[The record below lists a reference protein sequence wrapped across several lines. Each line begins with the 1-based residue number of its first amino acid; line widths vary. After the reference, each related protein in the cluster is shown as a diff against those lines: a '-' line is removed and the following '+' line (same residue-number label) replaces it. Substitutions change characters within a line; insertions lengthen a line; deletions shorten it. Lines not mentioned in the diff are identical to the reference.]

1 MYSWLRFPVALRG
14 PSRSI
19 TWLALAVV
27 SVLALGLA
35 SAASPESKQ
44 AELDRIRARME
55 SIRKSIQS
63 EVTRRDSL
71 ATELREADLRVQTA
85 RRQLAQVRR
94 ERSASEKQLQA
105 LQSDQ
110 ADTQRQL
117 LMQRRALGDQLRAAY
132 VNGRQ
137 EPLKV
142 LLNQADPARLGRT
155 LTYYGYLTRARSER
169 LTDIGER
176 LEHLT
181 LLTERIDQE
190 AQNLKTLELD
200 TAREVQRLAAA
211 RTQRAQ
217 ALATVQSTL
226 KSRNDAM
233 SRLERDANAL
243 EKLIAQLRRALQEF
257 PPASK
262 DPFQLS
268 KGKLPWPA
276 SGQVLARFG
285 EPRAGGPIK
294 WQGWLIGAERGA
306 QVRAPYQGRVV
317 YADWLPGLGLLVVLD
332 HGGGYLSLYGH
343 NEQLYRRVG
352 ERVAPGDVLS
362 AVGEAA
368 GSGQTALYFEIR
380 RGRQPLDPAQ
390 WLKPRSN

>member
-1 MYSWLRFPVALRG
+1 MYSWLRFPAALRV

-19 TWLALAVV
+19 TWLAVAVV
-27 SVLALGLA
+27 SVLTLGLA

-71 ATELREADLRVQTA
+71 ATELREADLLVQSA

-94 ERSASEKQLQA
+94 DRTASEKQLQA

-117 LMQRRALGDQLRAAY
+117 LIQRRALGDQLRAAY

-190 AQNLKTLELD
+190 ARQLKTLELD
-200 TAREVQRLAAA
+200 SAREVQRLAAA

-233 SRLERDANAL
+233 SRLKRDANAL
-243 EKLIAQLRRALQEF
+243 EKLIAELRRALQEF

-262 DPFQLS
+262 DPFQRS
-268 KGKLPWPA
+268 KGKLPWPV
-276 SGQVLARFG
+276 SGQLLARFG

-306 QVRAPYQGRVV
+306 QVRAPYQGRIV

-368 GSGQTALYFEIR
+368 GSSQTALYFEIR
-380 RGRQPLDPAQ
+380 RGRQPLDPSQ